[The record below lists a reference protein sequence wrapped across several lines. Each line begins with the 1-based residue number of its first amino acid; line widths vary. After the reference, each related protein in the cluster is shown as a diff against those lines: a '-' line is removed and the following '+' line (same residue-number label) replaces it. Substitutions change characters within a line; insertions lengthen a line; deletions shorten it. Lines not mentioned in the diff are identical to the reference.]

1 MTYPMTG
8 MNPTKSM
15 SLSTLP
21 EIYSISGKDLV
32 SSIVCVMEMRLGFVI
47 FQVDIRSTE
56 WRVDRKKNDD

>member
-15 SLSTLP
+15 SLSKLP